1 MEYHLAL
8 IGYPIKHSLSPWI
21 HNTFLNKAG
30 LRGSYELYEFD
41 QLRSFEENVKLLKN
55 KKYDGFNVT
64 VPYKQEI
71 IPYLDEIDPIADKMG
86 AVNTVV
92 NKHGRWVGYN
102 TDGVGYVRSLE
113 AAYPTALSVEN
124 CQILLL
130 GAGGAARGIYFALRE
145 RGFSRVDI
153 ANRTQTS
160 AAAILD
166 LQGEWGDCTVL
177 SIQEAEKALKDYD
190 IVIQTTSVGM
200 RPNSK
205 DSIIQVAHVKEK
217 GIFSDIIYQP
227 LKTNFLSQ
235 AEAEGAPIHFGHTML
250 LYQAQY
256 AFEKW
261 TGERVPLDNM
271 EEELKLILEGR

>member
-21 HNTFLNKAG
+21 HNKFLDKAG
-30 LRGSYELYEFD
+30 LRGSYELHEFD
-41 QLRSFEENVKLLKN
+41 RASSFEENIKLLKR

-71 IPYLDEIDPIADKMG
+71 MPYLDEIDPIADKMG

-92 NKHGRWVGYN
+92 NKHGKWVGYN
-102 TDGVGYVRSLE
+102 TDGIGYVRSLE
-113 AAYPTALSVEN
+113 AAYPDVLSNQE
-124 CQILLL
+124 CQILLI
-130 GAGGAARGIYFALRE
+130 GAGGAARGIYCALRN
-145 RGFSRVDI
+145 RGISRIDI

-160 AAAILD
+160 ASAILD
-166 LQGEWGDCTVL
+166 LNGNRGNCAVL
-177 SIQEAEKALKDYD
+177 SIQEAEKVLKDYD

-205 DSIIQVAHVKEK
+205 DSIIQVAHIKDK
-217 GIFSDIIYQP
+217 AIFSDIIYQP
-227 LKTNFLSQ
+227 LKTAFLSQ
-235 AEAEGAPIHFGHTML
+235 AEAAGAPIHFGHTML

-261 TGERVPLDNM
+261 TEKRVTLGNM
-271 EEELKLILEGR
+271 EEELKLLLEGR

>member
-21 HNTFLNKAG
+21 HNKFLDKAG
-30 LRGSYELYEFD
+30 LRGSYKLHEFD
-41 QLRSFEENVKLLKN
+41 QASSFEENIKLLKR

-71 IPYLDEIDPIADKMG
+71 IPYLDEVDPIADKMG

-92 NKHGRWVGYN
+92 NKHGKWVGYN

-113 AAYPTALSVEN
+113 AAYPEAFLN
-124 CQILLL
+124 QDCRILLI
-130 GAGGAARGIYFALRE
+130 GAGGAARGIYCALRD
-145 RGFSRVDI
+145 RGFSRIDI

-160 AAAILD
+160 ASDILE
-166 LQGEWGDCTVL
+166 LQADHGNCTVL

-205 DSIIQVAHVKEK
+205 DSIIQVANVKDK

-227 LKTNFLSQ
+227 LKTEFLSQ
-235 AEAEGAPIHFGHTML
+235 AEAAGAPIHFGHTML

-261 TGERVPLDNM
+261 TDKKVSLNNM
-271 EEELKLILEGR
+271 AEELKLLLEGR